1 MSHDT
6 SEKRKA
12 AEPGFELDWRRLQG
26 RSAMLARAQDR
37 DDANRVA
44 TLDYS
49 ISDGTLSIRI
59 SGPLD
64 LRCAFPLL
72 RIGQAIDGSIS
83 TCVLD
88 LTQVDRLLDSG
99 IAALMLVSEQ
109 LARDGV
115 KTIRVRSRQGDWP
128 IASSKGHVQAEM
140 PWLESSP
147 VSPKAK
153 SACAVLDANPDHG
166 SLRIAD
172 RRLRVS

>member
-1 MSHDT
+1 
-6 SEKRKA
+6 
-12 AEPGFELDWRRLQG
+12 
-26 RSAMLARAQDR
+26 MLARVQDR

-59 SGPLD
+59 IGPLD

-115 KTIRVRSRQGDWP
+115 KTIQVRSRHGDWP
-128 IASSKGHVQAEM
+128 IAPSQGRVQAEM
-140 PWLESSP
+140 QCFEKNP
-147 VSPKAK
+147 
-153 SACAVLDANPDHG
+153 AVKQTKIPAEHG
-166 SLRIAD
+166 LRMS
-172 RRLRVS
+172 V

>member
-1 MSHDT
+1 MSRDT
-6 SEKRKA
+6 SEKSEA

-59 SGPLD
+59 IGPLD

-115 KTIRVRSRQGDWP
+115 QRIQVRSRHGDWP
-128 IASSKGHVQAEM
+128 IVPSQGRVQADM
-140 PWLESSP
+140 PWLENSP
-147 VSPKAK
+147 ASPKARIG
-153 SACAVLDANPDHG
+153 AERG
-166 SLRIAD
+166 SRM
-172 RRLRVS
+172 SG